1 VYPHRD
7 PRTTSYTLAQDSL
20 AMEAVAAVGV
30 AAAAVQS
37 LDFSVRTLSLCR
49 EIRDS
54 STNSTKAN
62 DELAKSVK
70 RLTAIQKD
78 LR

>member
-1 VYPHRD
+1 
-7 PRTTSYTLAQDSL
+7 
-20 AMEAVAAVGV
+20 MEAVAAVGV
-30 AAAAVQS
+30 AAAAVRF
-37 LDFSVRTLSLCR
+37 LHFSVRTLSLCR
-49 EIRDS
+49 EVRDS